1 MTSFDRPSLL
11 VFSVQFSGRIKTMAT
26 TTFED
31 LDVWKRG
38 CQLAV
43 DICVAT
49 HTMKNFGL
57 KDQLQRSAI
66 SISSNI
72 AEGAE
77 RDSDGDFIRFLRI
90 SKGSC
95 GELRTQLYISER
107 AQKALNQD
115 PLPGSREMI
124 RESREISAMLQ
135 GLIRSIQ
142 SRCPDNPKPPR

>member
-1 MTSFDRPSLL
+1 
-11 VFSVQFSGRIKTMAT
+11 MAT

-43 DICVAT
+43 DVCVVTDA
-49 HTMKNFGL
+49 MKNYGL

-66 SISSNI
+66 SIPSNI

-77 RDSDGDFIRFLRI
+77 RDSEGDFIRFLRI

-107 AQKALNQD
+107 VQKALNQD

-124 RESREISAMLQ
+124 QETQEISAMLQ
-135 GLIRSIQ
+135 GLIRSIE
-142 SRCPDNPKPPR
+142 SRRPNNPKPPRR